1 MKPITYRPDID
12 GLRAIAIIPV
22 VLFHAF
28 PAIFPGGFIGVDIFF
43 VISGFLISSIILN
56 GVTEGY
62 FSFRDFYSKRI
73 KRIFPALITV
83 LFTVLGIAW
92 FTLLS
97 DDFQS
102 LGNHTWRAVIFISNF
117 LLWRESGY
125 FDTAAETKPLLHL
138 WSLSIEEQF
147 YLIWPVAIW
156 LLWKLRKA
164 WIINAII
171 VIFSISFLCNILL
184 IDKESIAVFYNPFTR
199 FWELLVGALLA
210 YQLNRQKIDLSTSH
224 FPNPNITSIAG
235 LLCILCGLAL
245 LNKTRQF
252 PGWWALLPTLGA
264 YLLII
269 SGPNSWVNKK
279 ILSNRLLVWIGL
291 ISFPLYLWHWPL
303 FAFARI
309 FYGPNP
315 PEIVP
320 IGLVGASILLAWGT
334 YQFIEKP
341 IRHASNPT
349 LGTKKLVAGLIIIGL
364 AGLVIFKLDGIATRF
379 PNTEKEI
386 ASIQWGP
393 AENNTERC
401 KSQYPSDQYCIL
413 TKEDA
418 KPTAVIIGDSH
429 ANHFFK
435 GLSEYY
441 RAHGGNL
448 INLGYGACGP
458 FMDLDRTE
466 VGPNGY
472 LNCYKKMRPIFDF
485 IVESKDIKT
494 VFLAFHHNEY
504 FFPNAKLA
512 DQTGLAN
519 TENDDDLLTASL
531 IKTIRTLDASGK
543 EVVLIY
549 DLPNLAVNTGAHIKK
564 CFYSNLLNIDT
575 GCRQQDTE
583 FLIDFKRYDAII
595 EKVKTKTPL
604 KVFDTKPY
612 ISGNFPINEKNEWT
626 YRDYQHLTSK
636 GSLFFADKYKW

>member
-1 MKPITYRPDID
+1 M
-12 GLRAIAIIPV
+12 AIIPV

-28 PAIFPGGFIGVDIFF
+28 PVIFPGGFIGVDIFF

-56 GVTEGY
+56 GVTEGH
-62 FSFRDFYSKRI
+62 FSFKDFYSKRI
-73 KRIFPALITV
+73 KRIFPALITA

-97 DDFQS
+97 DDYQS
-102 LGNHTWRAVIFISNF
+102 LGNHTWRAAVFISNF

-210 YQLNRQKIDLSTSH
+210 YQLNHQKIDLSTSH
-224 FPNPNITSIAG
+224 FANPNITSITG
-235 LLCILCGLAL
+235 LLCILCGLIL

-269 SGPNSWVNKK
+269 SGPNAWVNKK
-279 ILSNRLLVWIGL
+279 ILANRLLVWIGL

-309 FYGPNP
+309 FYGSNP
-315 PEIVP
+315 PEILL
-320 IGLVGASILLAWGT
+320 IGLMGASILLAWGT

-341 IRHASNPT
+341 IRDIDNPT
-349 LGTKKLVAGLIIIGL
+349 LGTKKLSAGLIIVGFV
-364 AGLVIFKLDGIATRF
+364 GLVIFKLDGITTRF
-379 PNTEKEI
+379 PNTETEI
-386 ASIQWGP
+386 ASLQW
-393 AENNTERC
+393 AATENNTEWC
-401 KSQYPSDQYCIL
+401 KAQYPSEQYCIL

-435 GLSEYY
+435 GLSEYH
-441 RAHGGNL
+441 RVHGGNL

-458 FMDLDRTE
+458 FIGLDRTE

-472 LNCYKKMRPIFDF
+472 LNCYNKMKPIFDF
-485 IVESKDIKT
+485 ILQSEDIKT
-494 VFLAFHHNEY
+494 VFLAFHHDEY
-504 FFPNAKLA
+504 FYPNAKLK
-512 DQTGLAN
+512 DLEGSLN
-519 TENDDDLLTASL
+519 KSGDDLLIASL
-531 IKTIRTLDASGK
+531 IKTIQSLSASGK

-549 DLPNLAVNTGAHIKK
+549 DLPNLPINTGVHIKK
-564 CFYSNLLNIDT
+564 CFYKNLLHVNS
-575 GCRQQDTE
+575 GCNPNEMKFQDD
-583 FLIDFKRYDAII
+583 LSKYDAIV
-595 EKVKTKTPL
+595 ERLKKETAL
-604 KVFDTKPY
+604 KVFDTRKFV
-612 ISGNFPINEKNEWT
+612 SGNFPINENNQWT
-626 YRDYQHLTSK
+626 YRDWQHLTSR
-636 GSLFFADKYKW
+636 GSMFFADKYKW